1 MLANLNSNTIVTESG
16 APAPDNSEL
25 RKIAEDILAK
35 VKADFIAVA
44 SCPNQTVRP
53 DSLEAAFQAGLA
65 QMPAAKRERLCRR
78 ASQIAQ
84 ACPAVREMFLGRY
97 GQLSSQEFLS
107 RGFEQAGEG
116 LPPLPINAKL
126 LGVKPRTI
134 TLPSS
139 AFKVTA
145 EGLLAPLSQLPGDF
159 KGIQADWEER
169 IRQALESGVANPERL
184 AEIWGAVGE
193 MDTGQADGSDMASIQ
208 AATNTLLLKIP
219 RIKCVDETSP
229 EWPGSD
235 EIALGG
241 VSVDETGDTKKI
253 PEQYIGGGF
262 DDGDQKVYR
271 PAWRYHSFSLLEGQA
286 WPKTYLVSL
295 ILAEKDHGGLSKVL
309 DRAWEAIGKQV
320 KQEIEKAVAGVLQPA
335 LGPVVAAAIGKV
347 AAWIVGQ
354 LAGWLIGGLQDDIFP
369 PYTARVTLPSLNARW
384 NYPNGQWGSPT
395 SPLQQAHFYGHGGH
409 YLIEYYWELSA

>member
-1 MLANLNSNTIVTESG
+1 MLANLNPNTILTESG

-25 RKIAEDILAK
+25 RKIAEDILARA
-35 VKADFIAVA
+35 KASFTAVA
-44 SCPNQTVRP
+44 SYPNQTVHP

-78 ASQIAQ
+78 AGQMAQ
-84 ACPAVREMFLGRY
+84 ACPAVREMLLGRY

-116 LPPLPINAKL
+116 LRPLPINAKL
-126 LGVKPRTI
+126 LGVKPRAI

-145 EGLLAPLSQLPGDF
+145 EGLLVPLSQLPGDF

-169 IRQALESGVANPERL
+169 IRQAIESGVANPNRL
-184 AEIWGAVGE
+184 AEIWG
-193 MDTGQADGSDMASIQ
+193 MDTAQADETDVAGIQ
-208 AATNTLLLKIP
+208 AATNTLNFNIS

-235 EIALGG
+235 EIALAG

-253 PEQYIGGGF
+253 PETYIGGGF
-262 DDGDQKVYR
+262 DDGDQKLYR
-271 PAWRYHSFSLLEGQA
+271 PAWRYHNFSLLEGQV

-295 ILAEKDHGGLSKVL
+295 IPAEKDHGGLSKVL
-309 DRAWEAIGKQV
+309 DKAWEAIGKQV
-320 KQEIEKAVAGVLQPA
+320 KQEIEKAVAGVLKPA
-335 LGPVVAAAIGKV
+335 LGPVIAAAIGKV

-369 PYTARVTLPSLNARW
+369 PYTARVTLPSATARW

-409 YLIEYYWELSA
+409 YLLEYYWELSA